1 MNFIIKKLVG
11 KVMKMPAGLD
21 EPYNASGFLQDLY
34 DTMTNQTYLVN
45 VTAGWIHFLMKVVA
59 CVILY
64 YIGVRIVKKMLPVLN
79 KFTSRKNIHSSLGS
93 FLKSMI
99 NVGARA
105 ILITMC
111 LLILGVKESSLVAF
125 FGTLGI
131 GVGLALKDNLSNLAG
146 GIIIV
151 TFNIYKVGD
160 EVRIADEM
168 GFIHSIDVLFTA
180 IKTHNDDIIMVPNG
194 MVVSNKVINYDMT
207 PYRRL
212 KLIIG
217 VDYNCDLT
225 VARNTLE
232 NILRRNPLVLKDP
245 APYTHVDSY
254 GDSSINIALKGY
266 IMNENYWTVYKQ
278 TLNEIKE
285 ELDKVG
291 VGIPFPQMDLHL
303 DREVVDNLKK

>member
-1 MNFIIKKLVG
+1 
-11 KVMKMPAGLD
+11 MKMSVEIN

-34 DTMTNQTYLVN
+34 DTMTDQAYLVN
-45 VTAGWIHFLMKVVA
+45 VTAGWIHFILKVIA

-64 YIGVRIVKKMLPVLN
+64 SIGVRVVKRFLPVLN
-79 KFTSRKNIHSSLGS
+79 KFTDRKSVNSSLGS

-99 NVGARA
+99 NIGARG

-111 LLILGVKESSLVAF
+111 LLILGVKESSLIAF

-131 GVGLALKDNLSNLAG
+131 GVGLALKDNLSNIAG

-168 GFIHSIDVLFTA
+168 GYIHSIDVLFTA

-217 VDYNCDLT
+217 VDYNCDIT
-225 VARNTLE
+225 VARKTLE
-232 NILRRNPLVLKDP
+232 NILRRNPLVLKEP

-266 IMNENYWTVYKQ
+266 ILNENFWTVYKQ
-278 TLNEIKE
+278 TLNEIKD
-285 ELDKVG
+285 ELDKMG
-291 VGIPFPQMDLHL
+291 IGIPFPQMDLHL
-303 DREVVDNLKK
+303 DKDVVDNLKK